1 MKTKLLV
8 LSLLVLAITNLSA
21 RVRTVCNAAITGG
34 TPNAGLRYTNLQTA
48 LDSAHVGDTIYVV
61 GTQTDYGSITIPT
74 RVTLIGA
81 GYNVTGLQYNYN
93 SVVDQIEIDSA
104 SNTGDSVVSGTKI
117 MGMYVNNYID
127 NSATTGINSIDIE
140 RCYVGYYLYICG
152 NNWIIRNNILDNIQ
166 CNGGNNTWNNI
177 YIQNN
182 FISYIANSSAT
193 SVIIDHNNFVTNGNS
208 YFYYVSNAIISNN
221 IFWAGRPD
229 NGSNVTGNNFSNNVT
244 TNTSLY
250 SLPPA
255 NNVGSGDTATTTS
268 FFNDPT
274 ISVGTFSQNTIWNY
288 NWKTFKAAS
297 KINNRATDG
306 TNPGVYGG
314 SYPMPNLTG
323 ACRIPQMVNMNV
335 SGVAPA
341 GGSLNVN
348 FKAKVQN

>member
-1 MKTKLLV
+1 MKTKLLIFSFV
-8 LSLLVLAITNLSA
+8 IIALGSLSA

-34 TPNAGLRYTNLQTA
+34 APNAGLRYTNLQTA

-61 GTQTDYGSITIPT
+61 GSQTDYGSITIPT

-81 GYNVTGLQYNYN
+81 GYNVTGTQYNYN
-93 SVVDQIEIDSA
+93 SIVDQINIDST
-104 SNTGDSVVSGTKI
+104 SNTGDSLVSGTRI
-117 MGMYVNNYID
+117 MGMVVNNYLD
-127 NSATTGINSIDIE
+127 NSATAGINNIDIE
-140 RCYVGYYLYICG
+140 RCYVGYYLYING
-152 NNWIIRNNILDNIQ
+152 NNWTIRNNIIANLN
-166 CNGGNNTWNNI
+166 CNGNNVTWNNI

-182 FISYIANSSAT
+182 FVSYITNSSST

-208 YFYYVSNAIISNN
+208 CFYYVTNAIISNN
-221 IFWAGRPD
+221 IFWACRPD
-229 NGSNVTGNNFSNNVT
+229 NGSNVSGNNFSNNVT

-250 SLPPA
+250 NLPPA

-274 ISVGTFSQNTIWNY
+274 ISVTTFNQNTIWNY

-314 SYPMPNLTG
+314 SYPMPNLSG
-323 ACRIPQMVNMNV
+323 AGRIPQMVNMNV

-341 GGSLNVN
+341 GGNLNVN